1 MSKQLKLWFFR
12 DLSDEQRLKLF
23 GLFGLPTDE
32 IGAHHGRQSMAL
44 VHIIQAVIKMTTQE
58 AGPAPEKHVAPQFLS
73 TEDGEFN
80 GNEQPEPDLSA
91 LEEIKYLACT
101 AGAPGHMPV
110 PKALARILSLC
121 NRAGVTKK
129 LDELRPLFATTEG
142 ST

>member
-1 MSKQLKLWFFR
+1 MTVTDQMIKRMKSAVQGEC
-12 DLSDEQRLKLF
+12 DGLSIE
-23 GLFGLPTDE
+23 
-32 IGAHHGRQSMAL
+32 AHHARAILEYVLQPSLAPQ
-44 VHIIQAVIKMTTQE
+44 VKET
-58 AGPAPEKHVAPQFLS
+58 PAPQAHVAPQFLP

-110 PKALARILSLC
+110 PKALARILTLC

-129 LDELRPLFATTEG
+129 LDELRPLFATTEDNG
-142 ST
+142 NG